1 MNPRADAPCDDQLQ
15 TEANFSPM
23 PYEVDFTGFLS
34 NTVAPRWLERL
45 RVQLIADHFGDQG
58 LFDRQQLS
66 VIARSEIDYL
76 RPIRMGMQ
84 LHGRAWIDRCMRAS
98 WTIRFTFRDANTDV
112 LCMRSLQVGAFVDPD
127 TFNPARMPP
136 AIVARV
142 ARTNS

>member
-1 MNPRADAPCDDQLQ
+1 
-15 TEANFSPM
+15 M

-45 RVQLIADHFGDQG
+45 RMQLITDHFGDVG
-58 LFDRQQLS
+58 LFGRQQLS

-76 RPIRMGMQ
+76 RPIRMGMR

-98 WTIRFTFRDANTDV
+98 WKIRFTFRDASANV
-112 LCMRSLQVGAFVDPD
+112 LCMRSMQVGAFIDPE

-136 AIVARV
+136 AIMTRV
-142 ARTNS
+142 ASTNQQPGDQDAARNIP